1 MRNNQKL
8 NQLRYFNDAF
18 PASIVVFVVA
28 MLLCLGIAFVSGTSL
43 FSGLIGGIIVGVLSC
58 SAAGLAI
65 GMALSGT
72 LQNFAWGVMILMFK
86 PYKIWDFIEAGGH
99 AWTVKEIHIFNTIY
113 YNCCNKACIF
123 V

>member
-65 GMALSGT
+65 ASGIKLS
-72 LQNFAWGVMILMFK
+72 ARM
-86 PYKIWDFIEAGGH
+86 
-99 AWTVKEIHIFNTIY
+99 
-113 YNCCNKACIF
+113 
-123 V
+123 